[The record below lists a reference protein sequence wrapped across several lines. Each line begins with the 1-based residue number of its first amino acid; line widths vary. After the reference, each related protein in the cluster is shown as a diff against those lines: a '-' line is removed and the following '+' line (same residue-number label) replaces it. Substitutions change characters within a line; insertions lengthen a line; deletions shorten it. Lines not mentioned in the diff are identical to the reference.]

1 MITTLDLRRITQLL
15 FNMTLMGK
23 LETLEEK
30 LYFSGVI
37 PPEETPFDLITMN
50 SEIIFDDLSK
60 NERHTLRLVYQL
72 SPLYGNQTSVLSPLG
87 TALLGMR
94 VNEEA
99 VYKLRDGSSRK
110 IKIIGILFQPE
121 ANRQFEL

>member
-23 LETLEEK
+23 LEALEEK

-37 PPEETPFDLITMN
+37 PPEETPCDLITMN

-94 VNEEA
+94 VNEETI
-99 VYKLRDGSSRK
+99 YKLRDGSYRK
-110 IKIIGILFQPE
+110 IKILGMLFQPE